1 MWILSRYFVQF
12 KRNNHAKSTYYPW
25 TKMSYQ
31 KSLCYSKKQPKNI
44 TLLLP
49 VLSGLI
55 AIATVDPTEG
65 TPDVAFDF
73 SVNKFDGQ
81 SHIIRFQIKNKRR
94 KCFIIFILP
103 ALGTITSISI
113 NKQTVYKLQGRGER
127 ERERVVYMKITTP
140 VACHMQRS
148 YC

>member
-1 MWILSRYFVQF
+1 
-12 KRNNHAKSTYYPW
+12 
-25 TKMSYQ
+25 MSYQ
-31 KSLCYSKKQPKNI
+31 KSLSYSKKQPENI

-81 SHIIRFQIKNKRR
+81 SHIIRFPMNKL
-94 KCFIIFILP
+94 KKEVFYYIYFTC
-103 ALGTITSISI
+103 TW
-113 NKQTVYKLQGRGER
+113 NDKYK
-127 ERERVVYMKITTP
+127 
-140 VACHMQRS
+140 
-148 YC
+148 